1 MLSLKHETIS
11 SGISSKIDG
20 EKEKKLVSIKYVGTL
35 KIKAFNRF
43 AK

>member
-20 EKEKKLVSIKYVGTL
+20 EKEKKISKHQICWYIKD
-35 KIKAFNRF
+35 
-43 AK
+43 